1 MNQIRKFIQFLDRSV
16 EIVGAVMM
24 IVMVLIV
31 CWQVFGRYVL
41 HSVPSWSEE
50 VALLLMMWYGFLSIG
65 IGFRYK
71 LHLRISMF
79 VEKLP
84 KQIQR
89 ITEALS
95 NVLIVAFGL
104 LLIIEGTKF
113 SLLTW
118 TSTLPVTK
126 LPTGVQYIIIPITG
140 VLTML
145 YGLVWLLGWKEREH
159 DS

>member
-50 VALLLMMWYGFLSIG
+50 VALLLMMWYGFLSIC

-118 TSTLPVTK
+118 
-126 LPTGVQYIIIPITG
+126 
-140 VLTML
+140 
-145 YGLVWLLGWKEREH
+145 
-159 DS
+159 